1 VYETT
6 EIASGYNTHSSGLG
20 IKFLDIKNFGEEK
33 CDLII
38 ISCTLQYTQNY
49 REILKISSKITKHTL
64 ILRLPLT
71 NSRKNNYFI
80 QHNPSGT
87 YNLSNANWPII
98 FFLRIYF

>member
-1 VYETT
+1 VHETT

-20 IKFLDIKNFGEEK
+20 IKFLDIKHFGEEK
-33 CDLII
+33 CDLIK

-49 REILKISSKITKHTL
+49 REILKISSKIAKHTL
-64 ILRLPLT
+64 ILRLSLT